1 MPHVHAADWC
11 LYRQAC
17 VRAHECACVRKP
29 VRSRTGNVPRSNNAL
44 CGPTPHR
51 GSRRSVSLGLSRPP
65 IGMGVVFAWP
75 HRDEWRGWR
84 PSRSYPRT
92 VGSMDSC
99 RSRMPRRYRIARAPD
114 ARRWI
119 PVCLLFQGRQPWRAS
134 AAWKFKNHRRHGPKQ
149 TQSESASACIR
160 YLSGSGYTG
169 KDSARIDAPAK
180 CDVPQRPKKAILGCS
195 SYGRMCWTRV

>member
-1 MPHVHAADWC
+1 VHAADRC

-92 VGSMDSC
+92 AC

-119 PVCLLFQGRQPWRAS
+119 PVCVLFQGRQPWRAS

-149 TQSESASACIR
+149 TQSESALLASDTCR
-160 YLSGSGYTG
+160 
-169 KDSARIDAPAK
+169 ARGTPAK
-180 CDVPQRPKKAILGCS
+180 LPPGSMHLRSA
-195 SYGRMCWTRV
+195 MCHNVRRKRFPAAPLTVECAGLVCE